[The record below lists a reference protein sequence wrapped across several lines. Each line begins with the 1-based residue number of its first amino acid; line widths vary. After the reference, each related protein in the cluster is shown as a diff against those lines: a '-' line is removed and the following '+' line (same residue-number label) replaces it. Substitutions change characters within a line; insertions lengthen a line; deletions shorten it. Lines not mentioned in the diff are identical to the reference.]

1 MSTAIEIES
10 KVLLDKDDFE
20 KVIDALHGDKY
31 KRIKQ
36 TNHYIDSESQVLRRL
51 GCALR
56 IREKDDFVL
65 TLKTPLSEGLLE
77 KSQTITWR
85 EYEKFHKNNIFP
97 EGDIK
102 NFLELLGIKVSEL
115 RILTSLSTVRIEIPY
130 NEGLLSLDENTYSG
144 IVDYEIEMEHT
155 SIQNAQES
163 LQEVCKLAKVPYVLN
178 TNSKQAR
185 AMNALKK

>member
-1 MSTAIEIES
+1 M
-10 KVLLDKDDFE
+10 
-20 KVIDALHGDKY
+20 
-31 KRIKQ
+31 
-36 TNHYIDSESQVLRRL
+36 
-51 GCALR
+51 
-56 IREKDDFVL
+56 
-65 TLKTPLSEGLLE
+65 LE

-85 EYEKFHKNNIFP
+85 EYENFAENEVFP

-115 RILTSLSTVRIEIPY
+115 RILTSHSTIRIEIPY

-144 IVDYEIEMEHT
+144 IVDYELEMEHT

-163 LQEVCKLAKVPYVLN
+163 LEEVCKLAKVPYVIN

>member
-1 MSTAIEIES
+1 MSTAIEIEA
-10 KVLLDKDDFE
+10 KVLLNKEDFDK
-20 KVIDALHGDKY
+20 VVDAVHGEKY
-31 KRIKQ
+31 KRITQ
-36 TNHYIDSESQVLRRL
+36 TNHYIDSDSQVLRRL

-77 KSQTITWR
+77 KSQTITWK
-85 EYEKFHKNNIFP
+85 EYEKLSKENIFP

-102 NFLELLGIKVSEL
+102 NFLELLGIKVNEL
-115 RILTSLSTVRIEIPY
+115 KILTSLSTVRIEIPF
-130 NEGLLSLDENTYSG
+130 NDGLLSLDTNTYSG
-144 IVDYEIEMEHT
+144 IVDYELEMEHT

-163 LQEVCKLAKVPYVLN
+163 LQKVCALAKVPYVIN
-178 TNSKQAR
+178 TMSKQAR